1 MSKEQRIRPTRLSR
15 RDALKAG
22 AALGAAGA
30 ALAAGPA
37 TDALAA
43 QGGWRTVHLELDFVP
58 TATSIT
64 LAGSGPPQRGDF
76 FSAFAALTA
85 AGDTGGAQVGTY
97 HCFGLWTSASA
108 DTSVPYTR
116 VVTVQFYLGERGSLF
131 GVINEG
137 SPPGAP
143 DPVGVIQGG
152 TGRYAGAQGT
162 FQQLGGPP
170 PVPLRAVLDLLI
182 PGQG

>member
-1 MSKEQRIRPTRLSR
+1 MSQEQRIRPTRLSR
-15 RDALKAG
+15 RAALQAG

-43 QGGWRTVHLELDFVP
+43 QGGWRSEHLEWDFVP
-58 TATSIT
+58 TGSSIT

-85 AGDTGGAQVGTY
+85 VGDTGGTQVGTY
-97 HCFGLWTSASA
+97 NCFGVWTSASN

-116 VVTVQFYLGERGSLF
+116 LTTVQFNLGGGSVF
-131 GVINEG
+131 GIINEG
-137 SPPGAP
+137 QPPGAP
-143 DPVGVIQGG
+143 DPIGVIHGG

-162 FQQLGGPP
+162 FQQPGGPP
-170 PVPLRAVLDLLI
+170 PVPVRAVLDLLI